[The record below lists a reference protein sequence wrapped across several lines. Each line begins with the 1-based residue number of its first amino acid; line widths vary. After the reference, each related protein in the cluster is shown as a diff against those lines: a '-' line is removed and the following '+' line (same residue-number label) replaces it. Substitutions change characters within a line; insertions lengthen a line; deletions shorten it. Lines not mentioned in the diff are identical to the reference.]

1 VRTWPVLLGLLVP
14 LLVACRSGEAGSDR
28 PVVVGAV
35 YPLAFAA
42 EAVAGEA
49 ANVKPLTPAGQE
61 PHDIELT
68 SDQIVDVS
76 GADVLLYIGDGFQPA
91 LEDVVSEVDGE
102 TIDALEEVDVLR
114 SGEQIDPHV
123 WLDPHRLSRIAGVV
137 AARLSELD
145 PENRDTYDENA
156 QNLVAELEN
165 LDSDFSEGLAD
176 CETHELV
183 TAHEAFGYLADR
195 YDLNQIGI
203 AGVDPEAEPS
213 PQRLVEVADFVR
225 DNDVEAIFF
234 EELVSPDVA
243 ETIADETGART
254 ASLDPLESPP
264 SEGDYM
270 TAMRANLATLQDALG
285 CK

>member
-1 VRTWPVLLGLLVP
+1 MRTWPVLLWLVVP
-14 LLVACRSGEAGSDR
+14 LIVACRSSEAGSDR

-35 YPLAFAA
+35 YPLEFVA
-42 EAVAGEA
+42 EGVGGEA
-49 ANVKPLTPAGQE
+49 ADVKELTPAGQE

-68 SDQIVDVS
+68 SDQVVDVS
-76 GADVLLYIGDGFQPA
+76 GAEVLLYIGDGFQPA

-102 TIDALEEVDVLR
+102 TIDALEEVEVLR

-145 PENRDTYDENA
+145 PEDRDTYDENA
-156 QNLVAELEN
+156 QGLVAELQD
-165 LDSDFSEGLAD
+165 LDSDYAAALDD
-176 CETHELV
+176 CDSRELV

-195 YDLNQIGI
+195 YDLQQIGI
-203 AGVDPEAEPS
+203 AGIDPEAEPS
-213 PQRLVEVADFVR
+213 PQRLVDVADFVR
-225 DNDVEAIFF
+225 EHDVDTIFF

-264 SEGDYM
+264 SEGDYV

>member
-1 VRTWPVLLGLLVP
+1 MRAWSVLLGLVVP
-14 LLVACRSGEAGSDR
+14 LVACRSTEAESDR
-28 PVVVGAV
+28 PVVVATV

-42 EAVAGEA
+42 EAVAGGA
-49 ANVKPLTPAGQE
+49 ADVKQLTPAGQE

-68 SDQIVDVS
+68 SGQIVDVS
-76 GADVLLYIGDGFQPA
+76 GADVLLYIDDGFQPA
-91 LEDVVSEVDGE
+91 LDNAVPEIEGE
-102 TIDALEEVDVLR
+102 AVDALEEVEVLR
-114 SGEQIDPHV
+114 SGEQTDPHV
-123 WLDPHRLSRIAGVV
+123 WLDPQRLARITDVLADS
-137 AARLSELD
+137 LSNLD
-145 PENRDTYDENA
+145 PDDRKTYDENA
-156 QNLVAELEN
+156 QHLVVELDD
-165 LDSDFSEGLAD
+165 LDSDFTAALED
-176 CETHELV
+176 CDSRDLV

-195 YDLNQIGI
+195 YALHQIGI
-203 AGVDPEAEPS
+203 AGIDPEAEPS
-213 PQRLVEVADFVR
+213 PQRLVDVADFVR
-225 DNDVEAIFF
+225 DHDVGTIFF